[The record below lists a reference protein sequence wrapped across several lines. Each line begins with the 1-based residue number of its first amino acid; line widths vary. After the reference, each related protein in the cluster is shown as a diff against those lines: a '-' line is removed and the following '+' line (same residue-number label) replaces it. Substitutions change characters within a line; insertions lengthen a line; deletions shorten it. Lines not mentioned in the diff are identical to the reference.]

1 MTKLNKGVFAL
12 AVVAAT
18 SLTACGGKKKDVS
31 FWSSFGGAYTQYLD
45 PIVED
50 IAKDLNMTIDH
61 VSKKSYPGVLDA
73 MVSAIATGKYPSIAV
88 GYPDHF
94 AQYHGSKILRPL
106 DSLAADI
113 VGKFDQNY
121 MPENYLVDQ
130 DGSKHL
136 YGLPFNKSTELLGYN
151 RVFVDYC
158 ASLYPDKD
166 LLNLPATWAEW
177 ADYENPDSKV
187 SLYKKTFD
195 ELINSKAKLYA
206 LQAEDGHATD
216 FSLNVEKPGYT
227 LALDYTKADIN
238 TTRLFTWDS
247 VDNAFITLVR
257 QWGAQYTKLPEDQ
270 YQVALKKRAG
280 TVLFANNDNL
290 ERTVDMLKFFNK
302 LHKQRIFGTPADFGG
317 NTSYSSDPFKHGSV
331 MFVVCSSGG
340 MAHNTGTWHARFTS
354 APIPYKDADKKFVI
368 SQGANICL
376 TKNGDEAKAFAV
388 MKALTVGKY
397 QTKWAMDTGYFP
409 ASSDSENSTEYQ
421 EFLNGTS
428 YADELSVY
436 KREGAKTNHDYYSKE
451 DQHWTRF
458 VDDAFIGS
466 AAVREN
472 VAFIL
477 PNVFKE
483 IGADSLEDDAKYRK
497 EIKDVLNLPS
507 MSGNTNINIDFADVL
522 K

>member
-1 MTKLNKGVFAL
+1 MKKSVFAV
-12 AVVAAT
+12 AVVAT
-18 SLTACGGKKKDVS
+18 TALSGCFTKKKEIS

-45 PIVED
+45 PIVEE
-50 IAKDLNMTIDH
+50 IGKDLGLTIDH

-94 AQYHGSKILRPL
+94 AQYHGSKILRNL
-106 DSLAADI
+106 DSLAGDI
-113 VGKFDQNY
+113 VSDFDPNY

-151 RVFVDYC
+151 GVFVDYC
-158 ASLYPDKD
+158 DYRYPGED
-166 LLNLPATWAEW
+166 LKNLPATWDEW
-177 ADYENPDSKV
+177 ADYSNPTSKV
-187 SLYKKTFD
+187 SRYKAVFD
-195 ELINSKAKLYA
+195 ELISGHKKLYA
-206 LQAEDGHATD
+206 KQETDGTASAFSETAQA
-216 FSLNVEKPGYT
+216 GYT
-227 LALDYTKADIN
+227 LVLDYEKTDIN

-257 QWGAQYTKLPEDQ
+257 QWGGQYTKLPEDQ
-270 YQVALKKRAG
+270 YQVSLKKRAG

-290 ERTVDMLKFFNK
+290 ENTVKMLKFFNR
-302 LHKQRIFGTPADFGG
+302 LHKQRIFGTPQDFGG
-317 NTSYSSDPFKHGSV
+317 SSQYSSDAFKHGSV

-340 MAHNTGTWHARFTS
+340 MAHNTGTWHARFRS
-354 APIPYKDADKKFVI
+354 APIPYYQADKKFVI
-368 SQGANICL
+368 SQGANLCL

-388 MKALTVGKY
+388 MKALTTGKY

-409 ASSDSENSTEYQ
+409 ASRSSENSDEYQ
-421 EFLNGTS
+421 AFLNSTS

-436 KREGAKTNHDYYSKE
+436 KREGAKTNHNFYSNA

-466 AAVREN
+466 AKVREDI
-472 VAFIL
+472 AGYIL
-477 PNVFKE
+477 PNVFHE
-483 IGADSLEDDAKYRK
+483 IGAGDLDATDKYYK
-497 EIKDVLNLPS
+497 EIKDVLKKPS
-507 MSGNTNINIDFADVL
+507 ITSDLNINVDFATAL
-522 K
+522 Q